1 MAFVVIGIILL
12 VLKILGVGFAATL
25 SWWWVLLPFALAFVW
40 WEIVDPMFALSQKR
54 AMREMGERAQ
64 ARRDKYR
71 ESLGL
76 GAARSKDRK
85 GK

>member
-1 MAFVVIGIILL
+1 MAFLVIGIILL

-40 WEIVDPMFALSQKR
+40 WEIIDPMFGLSQKR
-54 AMREMGERAQ
+54 AMRRMDERAQ
-64 ARRDKYR
+64 ARREKYR

-76 GAARSKDRK
+76 GAPRGRDDQRK
-85 GK
+85 